1 MQAFE
6 FAARVAYT
14 DIDEGLALTL
24 RGAMELMQEAA
35 IIHSGQAGYSIYDI
49 PRTHVIWML
58 VRWRVRMTGRAMWND
73 AVTVE
78 TWPRSVDRVTST
90 RNFILRGPR
99 GETVAVGESTWILV
113 NTDTGRA
120 ARITPEIASAYD
132 LVERDVF
139 ENPQS
144 QPPEG
149 AGEVTYTGVIQRR
162 DIDTNRHVNNLVYLD
177 YARQA
182 LPEDLCGRNFPEV
195 GITYS
200 RQMRLGDT
208 VQCVFHRGQGCHR
221 VDICGGD
228 GSVHASVTFAE

>member
-1 MQAFE
+1 MASYE
-6 FAARVAYT
+6 FSTRVAYA
-14 DIDEGLALTL
+14 DIDGHLALTL
-24 RGAMELMQEAA
+24 RGAMELMQESA
-35 IIHSGQAGYSIYDI
+35 IIHSAQAGYSIYDI

-58 VRWRVRMTGRAMWND
+58 VQWRVRMMGRAMWND

-78 TWPRSVDRVTST
+78 TWPRSMARVTSS
-90 RNFILRGPR
+90 RNFIIRGPR

-132 LVERDVF
+132 LVEQDVF
-139 ENPQS
+139 QDSLP

-149 AGEVTYTGVIQRR
+149 TGETTFTGMIQRR

-177 YARQA
+177 YARQG
-182 LPEDLCGRNFPEV
+182 LPEDLCDRDFRELGV
-195 GITYS
+195 TYS
-200 RQMRLGDT
+200 RQMRLGDA

-221 VDICGGD
+221 VDLCGGD
-228 GSVHASVTFAE
+228 GSVHASVTFVE